1 MEGDSLSDI
10 LNIITALV
18 FLYCLFA
25 IPIGVL
31 TRLNRMRKGEV
42 VSPMT
47 LIISKVLKYWFI
59 SALILI
65 PVSIVVTYMNFTSAG
80 ASEDAMISN
89 IMLYSIIGNIFTS
102 LFFGIAYTI
111 GSKKKWSYSSKEN

>member
-1 MEGDSLSDI
+1 MEGESLSYM

-25 IPIGVL
+25 IPIGIL

-47 LIISKVLKYWFI
+47 LIISKILKHWLI

-65 PVSIVVTYMNFTSAG
+65 PVSIVVTYIDFSSAG
-80 ASEDAMISN
+80 ASQDTIIGN
-89 IMLYSIIGNIFTS
+89 IIMYSIIGNILTS

-111 GSKKKWSYSSKEN
+111 GSKKKWSYSSKA